1 MRRISW
7 ERLAALA
14 GAAFAVLYI
23 VAFVGLGIEV
33 GNSDRELL
41 DYYASSSHRTKE
53 MVAFFL
59 ISGAALSL
67 LVFATALRSMIRL
80 REQDGSMVGSLVL
93 AGGTAKAALIL
104 AGNAISRGAGFASL
118 DKDFHLDPNTRRY
131 FEDVGFLLFT
141 SGALAGILLVVGVS
155 LAALRYGLLP
165 RWLGWAGFVVALLL
179 PTAIAFIGFLIFLV
193 WLLAV
198 SVALALRRTAAV

>member
-14 GAAFAVLYI
+14 GTAFVVLYVIAFA
-23 VAFVGLGIEV
+23 GLGIEV
-33 GNSDRELL
+33 GNTNREIL
-41 DYYASSSHRTKE
+41 DYYTSSSHRTKE
-53 MVAFFL
+53 IMAFFV
-59 ISGAALSL
+59 IAGAALSL
-67 LVFATALRSMIRL
+67 LVFATALRSLIRA
-80 REQDGSMVGSLVL
+80 RELDGSMLGSLVL
-93 AGGTAKAALIL
+93 AGGTAQSALIL
-104 AGNAISRGAGFASL
+104 VGNAISRGAGYASM

-155 LAALRYGLLP
+155 LAALRYRLLP

-179 PTAIAFIGFLIFLV
+179 PTAIAFIGFLVFLV
-193 WLLAV
+193 WVLAV
-198 SVALALRRTAAV
+198 SIALALRRTAAV